1 MRSIFIIPILAGLV
15 AIPATVSTASAHDRV
30 LSGAALGATAGVVI
44 AGPVGA
50 VVGGVAGAVVGGPPL
65 TPYVGHRHHGTFV
78 NGRAC
83 YDMQN
88 RRIECPPI
96 RRY

>member
-1 MRSIFIIPILAGLV
+1 MRRIFIIPILAGLV
-15 AIPATVSTASAHDRV
+15 AIPATISTAGAHERT
-30 LSGAALGATAGVVI
+30 LTGAALGATAGVII

-50 VVGGVAGAVVGGPPL
+50 VVGGVAGAVVGGPRL
-65 TPYVGHRHHGTFV
+65 SPYVGHHHGTYV

-88 RRIECPPI
+88 RRIDCPPI

>member
-50 VVGGVAGAVVGGPPL
+50 VVGGVAGAAIGGPPL
-65 TPYVGHRHHGTFV
+65 TPYVRHHHGTYL

-88 RRIECPPI
+88 RRIECPPV

>member
-1 MRSIFIIPILAGLV
+1 MRRIFIIPILAGLV
-15 AIPATVSTASAHDRV
+15 AIPATISGASAHERT
-30 LSGAALGATAGVVI
+30 LTGAALGATAGVII

-50 VVGGVAGAVVGGPPL
+50 VVGGVAGAVVGGPRL
-65 TPYVGHRHHGTFV
+65 SPYVGHHHGTYV

-88 RRIECPPI
+88 RRITCPP

>member
-65 TPYVGHRHHGTFV
+65 TPYVGHHHGTYV